1 MQRTAAPLAVAVAV
15 SLACPAVWAAPIG
28 SPLASRVPPAAAAPA
43 PEATSEPAPYP
54 PPPDPNAA
62 PPPPAPEGPPPP
74 VAAPPP
80 EPIKRRKG
88 LMIAGW
94 SMFGGSY
101 LFTALIAGIVYDTCN
116 VVDAPQCRRA
126 AGFSLIPVIGPFL
139 TIPNLNTDAIT
150 PKIFMAI
157 PGLVQAAGLAMG
169 IAGTIQ
175 FVNDGKR
182 QQIAGVDGFRLG
194 NRLRLGMQ
202 PTRFL
207 DGGTFTL
214 GGRF

>member
-1 MQRTAAPLAVAVAV
+1 MQRTVAPLAVAVAV
-15 SLACPAVWAAPIG
+15 SLACPAVWAAPL
-28 SPLASRVPPAAAAPA
+28 PLASRVQPDAAA
-43 PEATSEPAPYP
+43 PEATPETVEPAPA
-54 PPPDPNAA
+54 PDPGVA
-62 PPPPAPEGPPPP
+62 PPAPEGPPPP
-74 VAAPPP
+74 VVAAPPP
-80 EPIKRRKG
+80 QPIKRRKG

-116 VVDAPQCRRA
+116 AVEAPACKRA
-126 AGFSLIPVIGPFL
+126 AGYSLIPVIGPFM

-157 PGLVQAAGLAMG
+157 PGLVQLAGLTMG
-169 IAGTIQ
+169 IIGTVQ

-182 QQIAGVDGFRLG
+182 QQIADVDGFKLG
-194 NRLRLGMQ
+194 KRMRLGMQ

-207 DGGTFTL
+207 DGGTLTL

>member
-1 MQRTAAPLAVAVAV
+1 MHRTASTLALAVAV
-15 SLACPAVWAAPIG
+15 SLACPTVWAAPLG
-28 SPLASRVPPAAAAPA
+28 SPLASRVQPETAA
-43 PEATSEPAPYP
+43 PEATPDTTAYP
-54 PPPDPNAA
+54 PPPDPGAA
-62 PPPPAPEGPPPP
+62 APAPEGPPPP
-74 VAAPPP
+74 APLPPP
-80 EPIKRRKG
+80 QPIKRRKG

-116 VVDAPQCRRA
+116 AVEAPNCKRA
-126 AGFSLIPVIGPFL
+126 AGFSLIPVFGPFL
-139 TIPNLNTDAIT
+139 AIPNLNTDAIT
-150 PKIFMAI
+150 PKIFMAF

-182 QQIAGVDGFRLG
+182 QQIADLDGFRVG
-194 NRLRLGMQ
+194 TRLRLGMQ
-202 PTRFL
+202 PTRFM

>member
-1 MQRTAAPLAVAVAV
+1 MQRTVAPLAVAVAV
-15 SLACPAVWAAPIG
+15 SLACPAVWAAPLG
-28 SPLASRVPPAAAAPA
+28 SPLAARVQ
-43 PEATSEPAPYP
+43 PEASEPETAAEPAPYP

-62 PPPPAPEGPPPP
+62 PAPEGPPPP

-80 EPIKRRKG
+80 QPVKRRKG

-116 VVDAPQCRRA
+116 VVDAPACKRA
-126 AGFSLIPVIGPFL
+126 AGFSLIPVIGPFM

-150 PKIFMAI
+150 PKIFMAF

-169 IAGTIQ
+169 IVGTVQ
-175 FVNDGKR
+175 FVSDGKR
-182 QQIAGVDGFRLG
+182 QQIADVDGFKLG

>member
-1 MQRTAAPLAVAVAV
+1 MHRTAASLAVAVAV
-15 SLACPAVWAAPIG
+15 SLACPTVWAAPIA
-28 SPLASRVPPAAAAPA
+28 SPLAARVQ
-43 PEATSEPAPYP
+43 PEAAEPEAASEPETYP

-62 PPPPAPEGPPPP
+62 APAPEGPPAP

-80 EPIKRRKG
+80 QPIKRRKG

-116 VVDAPQCRRA
+116 AVEAPRCKTA
-126 AGFSLIPVIGPFL
+126 AGYSLIPVVGPFL

-157 PGLVQAAGLAMG
+157 PGLVQLAGLTMG
-169 IAGTIQ
+169 IVGTVQ

-182 QQIAGVDGFRLG
+182 QQIADVDGFKLG
-194 NRLRLGMQ
+194 SRLRLGMQ
-202 PTRFL
+202 PTRLL